1 MEPVVLELNH
11 ASLGTAVPVVPDTG
25 PFSPTLMRS
34 FNELLTCMHEVKV
47 AAILEDLDVYERT
60 GRMSWLIEDVI
71 RRAKCLAEADRI
83 IENF

>member
-11 ASLGTAVPVVPDTG
+11 TSLRTAVPVFPEADL
-25 PFSPTLMRS
+25 FSPTLMRS
-34 FNELLTCMHEVKV
+34 FNELLDCMHEVKV

-60 GRMSWLIEDVI
+60 GRMTWLIEDVI
-71 RRAKCLAEADRI
+71 RRAQCLAEADRI

>member
-1 MEPVVLELNH
+1 
-11 ASLGTAVPVVPDTG
+11 
-25 PFSPTLMRS
+25 
-34 FNELLTCMHEVKV
+34 MHEVKV